1 MNLSL
6 DPTKLERP
14 LRFLWFGSTE
24 GKSWRDGLE
33 SGLAEIRLTEYQF
46 LNIANVVAATLSRV
60 GNEKFRRHFEIKPIA
75 LGIAQNLVE
84 LRWQI
89 QTTEPVIH
97 LRLYCKLRLDEGEL
111 VGLCFRPKRLASSRA
126 ATLAAQ
132 NQDIHRA
139 LDLAIQHES
148 NKQNGS

>member
-6 DPTKLERP
+6 DPRKLRRP
-14 LRFLWFGSTE
+14 LRFAWFGGAE
-24 GKSWRDGLE
+24 GTSWKDGLE
-33 SGLAEIRLTEYQF
+33 SGLAELRLTEYQV
-46 LNIANVVAATLSRV
+46 LNIANLVAATLNRV
-60 GNEKFRRHFEIKPIA
+60 GNEKFRRHFEIRPIA

-111 VGLCFRPKRLASSRA
+111 VGLCFRPKRLASSSA

-139 LDLAIQHES
+139 LDLALQHES

>member
-24 GKSWRDGLE
+24 GKSWREGLE
-33 SGLAEIRLTEYQF
+33 SGLAEVLLTEYQF
-46 LNIANVVAATLSRV
+46 LNIANLVAATLNRV
-60 GNEKFRRHFEIKPIA
+60 GNEKFRRHFEIRPIA

-97 LRLYCKLRLDEGEL
+97 LRLYCKLRVDEGEL
-111 VGLCFRPKRLASSRA
+111 LGLCFRPNRLASSRGE
-126 ATLAAQ
+126 TLDFQ
-132 NQDIHRA
+132 NQDIRKA
-139 LDLAIQHES
+139 LDLALEFES
-148 NKQNGS
+148 GNQK